1 MCNIFL
7 AAIIAKITQVLAS
20 IFYEINKTL
29 GFARVCSTKI
39 YNLTSTAILAMFCHF
54 LLSSGTVLVKITN
67 LRS

>member
-20 IFYEINKTL
+20 IFYQINKTL
-29 GFARVCSTKI
+29 GYARVCSIKI
-39 YNLTSTAILAMFCHF
+39 YNLTSIAILAMFCHF
-54 LLSSGTVLVKITN
+54 LFSFGTVWVKITN